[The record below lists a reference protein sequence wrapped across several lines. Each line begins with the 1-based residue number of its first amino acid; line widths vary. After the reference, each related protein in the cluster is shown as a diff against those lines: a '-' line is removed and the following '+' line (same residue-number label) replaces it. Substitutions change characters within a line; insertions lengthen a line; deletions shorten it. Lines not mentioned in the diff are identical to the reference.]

1 MGVNHQKK
9 DDLTPQPKSE
19 PQESKDSEESETEP
33 QESKDSK
40 YTFNKDIEL
49 QGLDAGPKQ
58 TPESN
63 PRQSTKRKRT
73 QLPDTKP
80 YYDAPYI
87 SREDFNIQDGD
98 FIRYVKED
106 NIVYQGIIARGKPVE
121 NGFDYYHGQDNDYVV
136 KLDFE
141 NGKHVA
147 EQKVQQE
154 DRIRI
159 IIAKEQTSFGR
170 NVETVSPSEIIAVS
184 PSYEY
189 DWYKFEDVWDTE
201 NDEYNSDT

>member
-1 MGVNHQKK
+1 MWWSCYG
-9 DDLTPQPKSE
+9 
-19 PQESKDSEESETEP
+19 ESRRK
-33 QESKDSK
+33 
-40 YTFNKDIEL
+40 
-49 QGLDAGPKQ
+49 
-58 TPESN
+58 
-63 PRQSTKRKRT
+63 PRA
-73 QLPDTKP
+73 L
-80 YYDAPYI
+80 
-87 SREDFNIQDGD
+87 
-98 FIRYVKED
+98 
-106 NIVYQGIIARGKPVE
+106 ARG
-121 NGFDYYHGQDNDYVV
+121 GCQVV